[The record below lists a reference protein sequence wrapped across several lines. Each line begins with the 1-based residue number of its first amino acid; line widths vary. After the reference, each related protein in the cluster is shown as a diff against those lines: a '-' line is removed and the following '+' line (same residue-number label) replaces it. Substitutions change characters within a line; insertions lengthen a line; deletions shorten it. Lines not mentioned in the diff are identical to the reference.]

1 MEIPIVSV
9 EQMVKIDDLATRHFG
24 VDLAQLMENAGRVT
38 AALAREILG
47 RLENRRIAV
56 LVGKG
61 NNGGDA
67 ITAARHLHN
76 WGAKVTV
83 IIPDHP
89 DNFSQVNKE
98 QLGILRSMFLERL
111 FSTHKLL
118 WEDSIQKADLVIDG
132 LLGYK
137 INRAPEGDYALLIN
151 YANSCKAKILS
162 IDTPSG
168 LNPDIGDAYNPCIK
182 ADFTLSLG
190 LLKRGLAEKKA
201 REFVGKL
208 FVGDIGI
215 PHEVYELLG
224 LKIPKFFEKGE
235 IVKI

>member
-1 MEIPIVSV
+1 MQIPKVSV
-9 EQMVKIDDLATRHFG
+9 EEMIKIDDLAARHFG
-24 VDLAQLMENAGRVT
+24 VDLVQLMENAGRVT
-38 AALAREILG
+38 AVLARETLG
-47 RLENRRIAV
+47 RIENRRIVV

-76 WGAKVTV
+76 WGAKVIV

-89 DNFSQVNKE
+89 DNFSQINKE

-111 FSTHKLL
+111 FNTHKLL
-118 WEDSIQKADLVIDG
+118 WEDTIMKADFVVDG

-137 INRAPEGDYALLIN
+137 INRSPEGDYALLIN
-151 YANSCKAKILS
+151 YANSCKGKILS

-168 LNPDIGDAYNPCIK
+168 LNPDTGDAYSPCMK

-224 LKIPKFFEKGE
+224 LKIPKIFGKSEL
-235 IVKI
+235 VKI

>member
-1 MEIPIVSV
+1 MEIPTVSV
-9 EQMVKIDDLATRHFG
+9 EEMVKIDDLATRHFG
-24 VDLAQLMENAGRVT
+24 VDLVQLMENAGCVT
-38 AALAREILG
+38 ASLAREILG
-47 RLENRRIAV
+47 RLENRRITV

-83 IIPDHP
+83 IIPDHL
-89 DNFSQVNKE
+89 DNFSQTNKE

-111 FSTHKLL
+111 FNTHKLL

-137 INRAPEGDYALLIN
+137 INRAPSGDYALLIN
-151 YANSCKAKILS
+151 YANSSKAKVLS

-168 LNPDIGDAYNPCIK
+168 LNPDTGDPYNPCVK

-190 LLKRGLAEKKA
+190 LLKRGLIEKKA

-215 PHEVYELLG
+215 PHEVYELMG
-224 LKIPKFFEKGE
+224 LKIPKIFGKSEL
-235 IVKI
+235 VKV

>member
-1 MEIPIVSV
+1 MQIPTVSV
-9 EQMVKIDDLATRHFG
+9 EQMVKIDDLAIRHFG
-24 VDLAQLMENAGRVT
+24 VDLVQLMENAGRVT

-47 RLENRRIAV
+47 RLENRRITI

-83 IIPDHP
+83 IVPDHP
-89 DNFSQVNKE
+89 DNFSQINKE

-111 FSTHKLL
+111 FSTQKLL
-118 WEDSIQKADLVIDG
+118 WEDSIQKADLIIDG

-137 INRAPEGDYALLIN
+137 INRNPECDYALLIN
-151 YANSCKAKILS
+151 YANSSKAKILS

-168 LNPDIGDAYNPCIK
+168 LNPDTGDPHSPCIQ
-182 ADFTLSLG
+182 ANFTLSLS
-190 LLKRGLAEKKA
+190 LLKRGLIEKKA
-201 REFVGKL
+201 REFV
-208 FVGDIGI
+208 
-215 PHEVYELLG
+215 
-224 LKIPKFFEKGE
+224 
-235 IVKI
+235 